1 MHELKLRTEA
11 NHIPS
16 AILVLVFLGSLAT
29 YTGYV
34 IGQMKWRYPHISTMA
49 DAGEVIGGK
58 WGREFLGAAQIIF
71 FIFIMASHLLT
82 FTVAMN
88 TITNHGTC
96 SIVFGIVG
104 MVISFIC
111 SLPRTLEKMS
121 WLSIVCMF
129 PSHLPVLPTYHRSK
143 KTYQPT
149 NKP

>member
-1 MHELKLRTEA
+1 
-11 NHIPS
+11 
-16 AILVLVFLGSLAT
+16 
-29 YTGYV
+29 
-34 IGQMKWRYPHISTMA
+34 MA
-49 DAGEVIGGK
+49 DAGEVIAGK
-58 WGREFLGAAQIIF
+58 WGKEILGAAQIIF

-121 WLSIVCMF
+121 WLSIVCTF
-129 PSHLPVLPTYHRSK
+129 PFTLPFPFK
-143 KTYQPT
+143 KEQPT
-149 NKP
+149 NKPQHSQVS